1 MKIWLTIAAGC
12 MMTIAGI
19 GVVMYMPQDDI
30 KPGPKTN
37 VIDTTATTSMQRAAA
52 IAVSKG
58 VDTMFI
64 RRILSVPQTG
74 FDSQCVRIN
83 VTNYAKKTDY
93 SLNVNEMSV
102 KSVRTFIADH
112 DSLLLACEERYNVPK
127 EVIASILWIETK
139 FGRVL
144 GKHHLPSVYLS
155 VMLSAEPEFIEK
167 NLEAVRTGAD
177 VDSARIDSVRRLI
190 ATRAHRKV
198 NWAAEQLKALDK
210 IDRNGTLDVA
220 ALYGS
225 WAGAFGMTQFIPS
238 SYLQWA
244 ADGDG
249 DGSIDLYTLSD
260 AVYSV
265 ANYLRTN
272 GWGPSSEQQ
281 RKAIYHYN
289 NSNDYVDAVLKLADR
304 AELPGR

>member
-1 MKIWLTIAAGC
+1 MKRWITI
-12 MMTIAGI
+12 TILCLGI
-19 GVVMYMPQDDI
+19 GVGFIVVPSPRTDVTPPSPQQD
-30 KPGPKTN
+30 
-37 VIDTTATTSMQRAAA
+37 VIDSTATTSMQRAGA
-52 IAVSKG
+52 IALSKG

-83 VTNYAKKTDY
+83 VTNYAKKTNY
-93 SLNVNEMSV
+93 SLNVNDMSV
-102 KSVRTFIADH
+102 KSVRAFIVDH

-127 EVIASILWIETK
+127 QVIASILWIESK

-155 VMLSAEPEFIEK
+155 VLLSAEPEFIEK
-167 NLEAVRTGAD
+167 NLDAVRTGAV
-177 VDSARIDSVRRLI
+177 VDSAHVDSVRRLI
-190 ATRAHRKV
+190 STRAHRKV
-198 NWAAEQLKALDK
+198 NWAAEQLKALDR

-220 ALYGS
+220 GLYGS

-238 SYLQWA
+238 SYVRWA

-249 DGSIDLYTLSD
+249 DGLIDLYTLND

-265 ANYLRTN
+265 ANYLHTN
-272 GWGPSSEQQ
+272 GWGPSLEQQ
-281 RKAIYHYN
+281 RKAVYHYN
-289 NSNDYVDAVLKLADR
+289 NSNDYVDAVLKLADKANVPSR
-304 AELPGR
+304 

>member
-1 MKIWLTIAAGC
+1 
-12 MMTIAGI
+12 
-19 GVVMYMPQDDI
+19 MPVSLQDDI
-30 KPGPKTN
+30 RPASRRVVT
-37 VIDTTATTSMQRAAA
+37 DTLATTSMQRAGA
-52 IAVSKG
+52 IARSKG

-93 SLNVNEMSV
+93 SQNVNEMSV
-102 KSVRTFIADH
+102 KSVRSFIADH
-112 DSLLLACEERYNVPK
+112 DSLLLACEERFNVPK
-127 EVIASILWIETK
+127 EVIASVLWIETK

-155 VMLSAEPEFIEK
+155 VLLSAEPEYIEK
-167 NLEAVRTGAD
+167 NLDAVRTGAD
-177 VDSARIDSVRRLI
+177 VDSAHIDSIRRVI
-190 ATRAHRKV
+190 SARAHRKV
-198 NWAAEQLKALDK
+198 NWAAEQLKALDR

-238 SYLQWA
+238 SYVQWA
-244 ADGDG
+244 TDGNGDG
-249 DGSIDLYTLSD
+249 LIDLYTLSD
-260 AVYSV
+260 AVFSV

-272 GWGPSSEQQ
+272 GWGPSPEQQ
-281 RKAIYHYN
+281 RKAVYHYN
-289 NSNDYVDAVLKLADR
+289 NSNDYVDAVLMLADR

>member
-1 MKIWLTIAAGC
+1 MRGWFTKSVLC
-12 MMTIAGI
+12 LGI
-19 GVVMYMPQDDI
+19 GVGFMIVPNRRQNDI
-30 KPGPKTN
+30 APSPRQTT
-37 VIDTTATTSMQRAAA
+37 IDTTATTSMQRAGA
-52 IAVSKG
+52 IALSKG
-58 VDTMFI
+58 VDTVFI

-83 VTNYAKKTDY
+83 VINYAKKTNY
-93 SLNVNEMSV
+93 SFNVNDMSV
-102 KSVRTFIADH
+102 KSVRAFIVDH

-127 EVIASILWIETK
+127 QVIASILWIESK

-155 VMLSAEPEFIEK
+155 VLLSAEPEFIEK

-177 VDSARIDSVRRLI
+177 VDSAHVDSVRRLI
-190 ATRAHRKV
+190 AVRAHRKV
-198 NWAAEQLKALDK
+198 NWAAEQLKALDR

-238 SYLQWA
+238 SYVQWA

-249 DGSIDLYTLSD
+249 DGLIDLYTLND

-265 ANYLRTN
+265 ANYLHTN
-272 GWGPSSEQQ
+272 GWGPSLVQQ
-281 RKAIYHYN
+281 RKAVYHYN
-289 NSNDYVDAVLKLADR
+289 NSNDYVDAVLKLAEKAD
-304 AELPGR
+304 LPGR